1 MARHDEREAV
11 PLGSSLAAFFAIWR
25 RCRRACP
32 DVPEGLAQAEAAE
45 GRGHQYWQLERRRH
59 WQDAHG
65 DLARRKISC
74 ARKARGHSQPRL
86 SRVRGQQRRSPTDE
100 ISFAESRCLRRREE
114 PLCRGQAARSR
125 AGGGHFSSRRR
136 LSAPRARPGFGH
148 SLVGCLATDARRTF
162 ASGWASSRTS
172 FRDEPCKRC
181 CLYADGGGARRPRS
195 CRKACSFSCVC
206 RHNPIIGRSE
216 EHTSELQ
223 SRLHLV
229 CRLLL
234 EKKK

>member
-59 WQDAHG
+59 WQDAH
-65 DLARRKISC
+65 
-74 ARKARGHSQPRL
+74 
-86 SRVRGQQRRSPTDE
+86 
-100 ISFAESRCLRRREE
+100 
-114 PLCRGQAARSR
+114 
-125 AGGGHFSSRRR
+125 
-136 LSAPRARPGFGH
+136 
-148 SLVGCLATDARRTF
+148 
-162 ASGWASSRTS
+162 
-172 FRDEPCKRC
+172 
-181 CLYADGGGARRPRS
+181 
-195 CRKACSFSCVC
+195 
-206 RHNPIIGRSE
+206 RSE

-234 EKKK
+234 EKKKRSMRQQRTLLTHLWTH

>member
-1 MARHDEREAV
+1 
-11 PLGSSLAAFFAIWR
+11 
-25 RCRRACP
+25 
-32 DVPEGLAQAEAAE
+32 
-45 GRGHQYWQLERRRH
+45 
-59 WQDAHG
+59 
-65 DLARRKISC
+65 
-74 ARKARGHSQPRL
+74 
-86 SRVRGQQRRSPTDE
+86 
-100 ISFAESRCLRRREE
+100 RRREE

-206 RHNPIIGRSE
+206 RHNPIIGIPAPWRRNRARIGGGNQRRPVFRF
-216 EHTSELQ
+216 LRYRQ
-223 SRLHLV
+223 SRGFLSRSSNLGSRDLRPGRLRRSPPLHGARRFADKKSGSKGRRQDRKST
-229 CRLLL
+229 RLNSSHGSISYAVFCL
-234 EKKK
+234 KKKKHKKKKHQDQTTERTGPLSDQTA